1 MIKALLLD
9 LDDTLYEYGPCEA
22 AGRAALYAHGAK
34 LLGMD
39 PGAFEAAYLAAR
51 KAVKAR
57 SDSPS
62 SHSRILYISDLLH
75 TLAKDGAKEGPPALE
90 LCKALE
96 SSFWGA
102 YLGAAKPRP
111 DALTLL
117 EGFRSRG
124 GKVAIVTD
132 LTLDIQLQKLEALGL
147 FSHVDALVASEEV
160 GVDKPHRAA
169 FDLAVAR
176 LGVTLEDCAVI
187 GDNLATDG
195 EGARRLELPFYHAR
209 TDAIGVGLTLA
220 AILDD
225 LIWRNKWEP

>member
-9 LDDTLYEYGPCEA
+9 LDDTLYEYGPCEV
-22 AGRAALYAHGAK
+22 AGRAALYAHGGT
-34 LLGMD
+34 LLGMA
-39 PGAFEAAYLAAR
+39 PEAFEAAYLVGR
-51 KAVKAR
+51 EAVKAR

-62 SHSRILYISDLLH
+62 SHSRILYVSDLLH
-75 TLAKDGAKEGPPALE
+75 TLAKDGPPALE

-96 SSFWGA
+96 ASFWGA
-102 YLGAAKPRP
+102 YLGVAKPRP
-111 DALTLL
+111 DALPLL
-117 EGFRSRG
+117 EGFRRRG

-132 LTLDIQLQKLEALGL
+132 LTLDL
-147 FSHVDALVASEEV
+147 FPHVDALVASEEV

-195 EGARRLELPFYHAR
+195 EGARGLELPFYHVR

-220 AILDD
+220 AILED
-225 LIWRNKWEP
+225 LIWRNKWES